1 MVVGIKLLG
10 AAFVVGAAAYYG
22 IILSQTY
29 DNRYWQLRHLYSIF
43 LQMKS
48 EMQYMNTPL
57 PECFRILGDNAKEP
71 VKAWLLGISDRLDNK
86 EEVGFSIIWN
96 EELDNLYNHSALT
109 REDISLL
116 QELAD
121 KLGTADGSTQG
132 KAIDYTLL
140 QLEHNRK
147 DLESEMKE
155 KKKVVTTISMFVGLV
170 VLIILL

>member
-48 EMQYMNTPL
+48 EMHYMNTPL

-71 VKAWLLGISDRLDNK
+71 VKAWLLGISDRLENK
-86 EEVGFSIIWN
+86 EEVGFSIIWS
-96 EELDNLYNHSALT
+96 EELDNLYNHCICSICVGYWIYLV
-109 REDISLL
+109 RIYFEPRRNHPVLWNYS
-116 QELAD
+116 EHFCGRC
-121 KLGTADGSTQG
+121 KLDVQF
-132 KAIDYTLL
+132 DR
-140 QLEHNRK
+140 NRLSDFDFWNAYRWK
-147 DLESEMKE
+147 YAHSRTK
-155 KKKVVTTISMFVGLV
+155 
-170 VLIILL
+170 